1 MMDDLFSN
9 NEAKTNSGDAL
20 KIQQL
25 SQQLNHHSRLYYQ
38 DAAPEVSDAEFDNL
52 LDQLKKL
59 EAANPDLIAPDSPTQ
74 RVGGAP
80 LDGFEQRQH
89 LVPMLSI
96 EDIHELK
103 DDELKELQQ
112 TSPNATRSHNLT
124 CLLYTSPSPR
134 DQRGSRMPSSA

>member
-1 MMDDLFSN
+1 MPNKDDLFSN
-9 NEAKTNSGDAL
+9 NEVKTNSGDAL

-25 SQQLNHHSRLYYQ
+25 SQQLNRHSKLYYQ

-96 EDIHELK
+96 EDFPKRH
-103 DDELKELQQ
+103 
-112 TSPNATRSHNLT
+112 
-124 CLLYTSPSPR
+124 
-134 DQRGSRMPSSA
+134 